1 MKNKKVVIILTSM
14 IVLIGG
20 IFLVNKIY
28 NKPKNKH
35 IPKKNNLAI
44 MIKNES
50 GEYVSTDAIPKGNY
64 VLNEEKTICENG
76 GKVVSYDNSTGQ
88 IGFSFLGS
96 DRCSL
101 YFDKIIDTEKPVISN
116 LTVNGTTITATF
128 TDNIELSGYGISTSN
143 SAEPT
148 SWTSISG
155 TTYNL
160 STSVNN
166 AGTYYLWVKDSSDNK
181 TVKEFKIGTSLAEY
195 IIKLY
200 SDKNAIDE
208 RTTFSTIYTDTND
221 KLFKTNNTEDGSY
234 VYYYAGN
241 TSHNWVKFANFYW
254 QIIRTNENGS
264 VRLLYV
270 GSSHNTTSG
279 YIGKSKINN
288 LTTENPM
295 NVGYMYGTSGS
306 LLANR
311 QNTNSSTVKQTLDS
325 WYLTNVYNKGYY
337 KYIDKAAIYCNDRS
351 TNGTYGT
358 NKNANF
364 SYGPKVRLSDG
375 ASPSYKCGASTNGGY
390 IESSQA
396 VEDKFSSDTT
406 FGGNGKLKCYGNNTK
421 DCPIGLITS
430 DEAVMAGGV
439 AHKGASVW
447 YSVNSEGN
455 PVTNLNW
462 WWTMSPYYFYGGYG
476 DGAEVENYVIAAD
489 YSNSIFGNATA
500 SEYYIRPVLSLSK
513 CAIYDS
519 GDGTPSNPYVIKD
532 GGC

>member
-1 MKNKKVVIILTSM
+1 MKNKKVIIILTSM

-20 IFLVNKIY
+20 ILFVNQIY
-28 NKPKNKH
+28 NKSKNKQ
-35 IPKKNNLAI
+35 IPKKNNLAV
-44 MIKNES
+44 MVKGES
-50 GEYVSTDAIPKGNY
+50 GEYVSSDTIPKGNY
-64 VLNEEKTICENG
+64 ILNEEKTICENG

-116 LTVNGTTITATF
+116 LTVNGTTITATL

-148 SWTSISG
+148 SWTTISG

-166 AGTYYLWVKDSSDNK
+166 AGTYYLWLKDSSDNK
-181 TVKEFKIGTSLAEY
+181 TIKEFKIGTSLAEY
-195 IIKLY
+195 IVKLY
-200 SDKNAIDE
+200 SDKNAIDA

-325 WYLTNVYNKGYY
+325 WYLTNIYNKGYY

-358 NKNANF
+358 DSYSSFN
-364 SYGPKVRLSDG
+364 YGPKVRLSDG
-375 ASPSYKCGASTNGGY
+375 ASPSYKCGASANGGY

-406 FGGNGKLKCYGNNTK
+406 FGGNGKLKCHGNNTK
-421 DCPIGLITS
+421 DCPIGLITA

-439 AHKGASVW
+439 AHRGASVW

-455 PVTNLNW
+455 PVTNRNW
-462 WWTMSPYYFYGGYG
+462 WWTMSPYRFYGGYG

-489 YSNSIFGNATA
+489 YSNSIFGNGTH
-500 SEYYIRPVLSLSK
+500 SEYYIRPVLSLNK

-519 GDGTPSNPYVIKD
+519 GDGTPSNPYIIKD